1 MWQGNVPPVFLLCI
15 PDHGL
20 LLPFSLVS
28 RHISC
33 ISTGMN
39 AEGLFSAGTYSA
51 GTRVTGFTVSGM
63 VTYAGSA
70 ATGFPGGGFG
80 RMIR

>member
-1 MWQGNVPPVFLLCI
+1 
-15 PDHGL
+15 
-20 LLPFSLVS
+20 
-28 RHISC
+28 
-33 ISTGMN
+33 MN